1 MAVARVDTVGTAV
14 GGVEAVASEEA
25 GNGKVGGA
33 VEEKVVTAFAMEAEQ
48 AVPQGGWWR
57 HGRGP

>member
-1 MAVARVDTVGTAV
+1 M
-14 GGVEAVASEEA
+14 GGVEAVASEGA

-33 VEEKVVTAFAMEAEQ
+33 VEEKVVTAAAMEAEQ